1 MTQEQFE
8 KAFELQTKIENF
20 KNRNEE
26 LEKIIN
32 LLNENGNKGYTK
44 PDIRILLNDSWSPT
58 KGTIDYHDLLNFLN
72 QQKNKNNKKIE
83 KMQEEFDNI

>member
-26 LEKIIN
+26 LKKIIN

>member
-26 LEKIIN
+26 LKKIIN
-32 LLNENGNKGYTK
+32 LLNENGNKGYTR

>member
-26 LEKIIN
+26 LKKIIN

-72 QQKNKNNKKIE
+72 QKKNKNNKKIE

>member
-26 LEKIIN
+26 LGKIIN

-72 QQKNKNNKKIE
+72 QQKNKNNKKIG
-83 KMQEEFDNI
+83 KMQEEFNNI